1 MDGYHDHPRE
11 SRVTE
16 KWRVRLAIESLEARA
31 LFHVGGLVSGTSL
44 TAGAL
49 AAAAARNTARTH
61 QAPRIIDFTGVQEG
75 PNEWTFQGRVVGD
88 NAAGLTVQLGGIPAL
103 EGQTVTTDGNGE
115 FRITVRLGPKDRG
128 TATAQTTDQWGD
140 TSNLARTPV
149 DPGAY
154 FKDQRRRPQ

>member
-1 MDGYHDHPRE
+1 MDGYLRRLRGLRARE
-11 SRVTE
+11 N
-16 KWRVRLAIESLEARA
+16 WRVQLVLESLEARD
-31 LFHVGGLVSGTSL
+31 LFHVGVPITHAGLA
-44 TAGAL
+44 AGAL
-49 AAAAARNTARTH
+49 AAARGAARVH
-61 QAPRIIDFTGVQEG
+61 QGPRIIDFTGVEEG

-88 NAAGLTVQLGGIPAL
+88 NAAGLTIQLGGIPAL
-103 EGQTVTTDGNGE
+103 QGQTVTTDSNGE

-154 FKDQRRRPQ
+154 HKDQRRRP